1 MELITYNITMELY
14 RYACIYIYIYIY
26 IYSSAIA
33 SDSNFDFL
41 VEFLTPRL
49 KE

>member
-14 RYACIYIYIYIY
+14 RYACIYIYIY